1 MTQEKIARINEL
13 AAKSRTEQ
21 GLTEEEQT
29 EQAALRR
36 EYVDAMKHSLKT
48 TAGSHRYC
56 EPGRKPYTAEKEIS
70 VCKKCAKRKMAA
82 ARPARGERACGKT
95 VLAL

>member
-1 MTQEKIARINEL
+1 MTQEKIASINEL

-48 TAGSHRYC
+48 QLDRTVIVNPDGSR
-56 EPGRKPYTAEKEIS
+56 TQL
-70 VCKKCAKRKMAA
+70 KKK
-82 ARPARGERACGKT
+82 
-95 VLAL
+95 

>member
-48 TAGSHRYC
+48 QLDHTVIVNPDGSR
-56 EPGRKPYTAEKEIS
+56 TQL
-70 VCKKCAKRKMAA
+70 KKK
-82 ARPARGERACGKT
+82 
-95 VLAL
+95 

>member
-21 GLTEEEQT
+21 VLTEEEQT

-36 EYVDAMKHSLKT
+36 EYADAMKHSLKT
-48 TAGSHRYC
+48 QLDRTVIVNPDGSR
-56 EPGRKPYTAEKEIS
+56 TQL
-70 VCKKCAKRKMAA
+70 KKK
-82 ARPARGERACGKT
+82 
-95 VLAL
+95 

>member
-29 EQAALRR
+29 EQAAMRR

-48 TAGSHRYC
+48 QLDRTVIVNPDGSR
-56 EPGRKPYTAEKEIS
+56 TQL
-70 VCKKCAKRKMAA
+70 KKK
-82 ARPARGERACGKT
+82 
-95 VLAL
+95 

>member
-1 MTQEKIARINEL
+1 MTQEKIVRINEL

-48 TAGSHRYC
+48 QLDRTVIVNPDGSR
-56 EPGRKPYTAEKEIS
+56 TQL
-70 VCKKCAKRKMAA
+70 KKK
-82 ARPARGERACGKT
+82 
-95 VLAL
+95 

>member
-29 EQAALRR
+29 EQAAMRR
-36 EYVDAMKHSLKT
+36 EYADAMKHSLKT
-48 TAGSHRYC
+48 QLDRTVIVNPDGSR
-56 EPGRKPYTAEKEIS
+56 TQL
-70 VCKKCAKRKMAA
+70 KKK
-82 ARPARGERACGKT
+82 
-95 VLAL
+95 

>member
-21 GLTEEEQT
+21 GLTEEERA

-36 EYVDAMKHSLKT
+36 EYVDAMKNSLKT
-48 TAGSHRYC
+48 QLDRTVIVNPDGSR
-56 EPGRKPYTAEKEIS
+56 TQL
-70 VCKKCAKRKMAA
+70 KKK
-82 ARPARGERACGKT
+82 
-95 VLAL
+95 

>member
-21 GLTEEEQT
+21 GLTEEERT
-29 EQAALRR
+29 ERAALRR

-48 TAGSHRYC
+48 QLDRTVIVNPDGSR
-56 EPGRKPYTAEKEIS
+56 TQL
-70 VCKKCAKRKMAA
+70 KKK
-82 ARPARGERACGKT
+82 
-95 VLAL
+95 

>member
-13 AAKSRTEQ
+13 AAKSRIEQ

-48 TAGSHRYC
+48 QLDRTVIVNPDGSR
-56 EPGRKPYTAEKEIS
+56 TQL
-70 VCKKCAKRKMAA
+70 KKK
-82 ARPARGERACGKT
+82 
-95 VLAL
+95 

>member
-29 EQAALRR
+29 EQAALRW

-48 TAGSHRYC
+48 QLDRTVIVNPDGSR
-56 EPGRKPYTAEKEIS
+56 TQL
-70 VCKKCAKRKMAA
+70 KKK
-82 ARPARGERACGKT
+82 
-95 VLAL
+95 

>member
-29 EQAALRR
+29 ERAALRR

-48 TAGSHRYC
+48 QLDRTVIVNPDGSR
-56 EPGRKPYTAEKEIS
+56 TQL
-70 VCKKCAKRKMAA
+70 KKK
-82 ARPARGERACGKT
+82 
-95 VLAL
+95 

>member
-29 EQAALRR
+29 EQAALHR

-48 TAGSHRYC
+48 QLDRTVIVNPDGSR
-56 EPGRKPYTAEKEIS
+56 TQL
-70 VCKKCAKRKMAA
+70 KKK
-82 ARPARGERACGKT
+82 
-95 VLAL
+95 

>member
-29 EQAALRR
+29 EQAAPPGICGRD
-36 EYVDAMKHSLKT
+36 EAFVKN
-48 TAGSHRYC
+48 TAGSHCYC
-56 EPGRKPYTAEKEIS
+56 EPGRKPYAAEKEIS

>member
-48 TAGSHRYC
+48 QLDRTVIVNPDGSR
-56 EPGRKPYTAEKEIS
+56 TQL
-70 VCKKCAKRKMAA
+70 KKK
-82 ARPARGERACGKT
+82 
-95 VLAL
+95 

>member
-13 AAKSRTEQ
+13 AAKSCTEQ

-48 TAGSHRYC
+48 QLDRTVIVNPDGSR
-56 EPGRKPYTAEKEIS
+56 TQL
-70 VCKKCAKRKMAA
+70 KKK
-82 ARPARGERACGKT
+82 
-95 VLAL
+95 

>member
-13 AAKSRTEQ
+13 AAKSRTKQ

-36 EYVDAMKHSLKT
+36 EYADAMKHSLKT
-48 TAGSHRYC
+48 QLDRTVIVNPDGSR
-56 EPGRKPYTAEKEIS
+56 TQL
-70 VCKKCAKRKMAA
+70 KKK
-82 ARPARGERACGKT
+82 
-95 VLAL
+95 